1 MVIEDVYG
9 FPIVHRRINVLE
21 MVCGEKPPSFI
32 QSSCKFAAPSVF
44 TAQLLTYCLLPIAY
58 CLLEMVYEKP
68 PSFFQ
73 SSCNP
78 AAPSVFTVH
87 LLALICREIVRPEH

>member
-32 QSSCKFAAPSVF
+32 QSSCKPAAPSVF
-44 TAQLLTYCLLPIAY
+44 TAQLLTYYLLPIAY
-58 CLLEMVYEKP
+58 WKWSMKNLLLSSKVPAIPRLHQCNYLLSSVEKL
-68 PSFFQ
+68 FVQ
-73 SSCNP
+73 N
-78 AAPSVFTVH
+78 TDKKT
-87 LLALICREIVRPEH
+87 

>member
-32 QSSCKFAAPSVF
+32 QSSCK
-44 TAQLLTYCLLPIAY
+44 
-58 CLLEMVYEKP
+58 
-68 PSFFQ
+68 
-73 SSCNP
+73 P
-78 AAPSVFTVH
+78 AAPSVFTVQ
-87 LLALICREIVRPEH
+87 LLTYYLLPIAYFLLPIVCQIYKGFSQCGLILFISLELSY

>member
-32 QSSCKFAAPSVF
+32 QSFSKPAAPSVF
-44 TAQLLTYCLLPIAY
+44 PMQLLTYCLLPIAY
-58 CLLEMVYEKP
+58 CLLPIAYCILPIAYWK
-68 PSFFQ
+68 
-73 SSCNP
+73 
-78 AAPSVFTVH
+78 
-87 LLALICREIVRPEH
+87 

>member
-32 QSSCKFAAPSVF
+32 QSSCKPAAPSVF

-58 CLLEMVYEKP
+58 CLLP
-68 PSFFQ
+68 IG
-73 SSCNP
+73 NG
-78 AAPSVFTVH
+78 
-87 LLALICREIVRPEH
+87 L